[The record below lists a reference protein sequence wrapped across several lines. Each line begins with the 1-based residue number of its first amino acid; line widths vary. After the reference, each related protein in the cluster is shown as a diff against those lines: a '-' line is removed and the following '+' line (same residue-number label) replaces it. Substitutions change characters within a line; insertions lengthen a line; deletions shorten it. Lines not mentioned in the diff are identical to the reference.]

1 MPLPVEPNISQGQIA
16 LDPVNGIVWYVDSE
30 GTKVSTAWSWLKPD
44 LDEVETEDNVTITG
58 NLTVQGTTVTV
69 DAETVIIQDNFIL
82 VNSTNGSA
90 TSTTAGI
97 EVERGA
103 LNNVQL
109 RWNESTDKW
118 QFTNDGTTFLD
129 LNSIVED
136 SVTLGLHTTGNY
148 VKNLVAGTGIT
159 LSDNS
164 GEGATPTISIGQ
176 DISTGATVNFS
187 RVIAPLTGN
196 VTGNLTGNV
205 AGNVTGNVTGTVS
218 DISNHGIN
226 ALSDVTITSSADGD
240 FLRWTGSAW
249 VNDAVNLTSDTV
261 GDYVKNLVQGNGIT
275 ISNNSGEGAT
285 PGIAIDTSIVQTRV
299 SNVTD
304 TEIGYLDGVTSAIQ
318 TQINSKAPTS
328 GPTFT
333 GTTTLPSTTSIGNVS
348 DAEIGYL
355 DGVTSAIQTQL
366 NTKAPTASPTF
377 TGTVTVPTP
386 IGNTNASTKAY
397 VDSTASTTA
406 TNAGTALTNHEADT
420 TNIHGITDTSILVT
434 TTGTQTLTNKTIT
447 SPSGLVKGDVS
458 LGNVDNT
465 SDANKPVS
473 TAQQTALDLKANSAT
488 PTFTGMVTAPLLTV
502 SGIQIDASGP
512 SDTNVLKYSS
522 ALNKYIPGVASTV
535 ASLDDLTDVIITSAT
550 PNQVLKYDG
559 TNWVNAV
566 SPSSVE
572 GTTHF
577 ATIGNGT
584 DSTFVLNHNLTT
596 RDIVVNFTET
606 SSPYASFTTLWEATT
621 LNSITVY
628 FETPPSSNS
637 VRVGIYAAVSGVSL
651 STDLDSLNDVALSG
665 LANGDFLRYNGS
677 NWINDPVNLST
688 DTVGDYV
695 SSLVQGT
702 GITITNNSGEGATPT
717 ISVASSTYQPL
728 DADLT
733 AIAALAGTSGILKKT
748 AADTWALD
756 TNTYI
761 TSLALDQL
769 TDVNAVT
776 PSNDQVLAWQ
786 SSTSEWIS
794 KTFSASVATLDS
806 VGDVSAATPSS
817 SETLQWN
824 GSAWVS
830 STIVNAN
837 VNASAAITYSK
848 LSLSNSVDYTDL
860 KDGPA
865 KAGFRSTLND
875 QTGTTYT
882 LVLTDLAKLV
892 TLSNAGAIT
901 LTVPLNSSVAFAI
914 GDRIDLLQ
922 KGAGQVTVAAAGG
935 VTINSTP
942 GLKLRAQWSSATL
955 VKLDTNT
962 WVLIG
967 DLQS

>member
-1 MPLPVEPNISQGQIA
+1 MPLPIEPNISQGQIA
-16 LDPVNGIVWYVDSE
+16 LDPVNGVVWYVDSE
-30 GTKVSTAWSWLKPD
+30 GNKVSTTWSWLRPD
-44 LDEVETEDNVTITG
+44 LTEVETDDNVTITG

-69 DAETVIIQDNFIL
+69 DAETVVIQDNFIL
-82 VNSTNGSA
+82 VNSTNGTA
-90 TSTTAGI
+90 TSTMAGI

-109 RWNESTDKW
+109 RWNETLDKW

-129 LNSIVED
+129 LNSIVAN
-136 SVTLGLHTTGNY
+136 SVTLGLHTVGDYIT
-148 VKNLVAGTGIT
+148 NLTAGTGVT
-159 LSDNS
+159 LSNNS

-176 DISTGATVNFS
+176 DVSTGATVNFS

-196 VTGNLTGNV
+196 VTGDVAGNLTGNVTGNLTGNV
-205 AGNVTGNVTGTVS
+205 AGDVTGNVTGTVS

-261 GDYVKNLVQGNGIT
+261 GDYVKNLVQGNGLT

-285 PGIAIDTSIVQTRV
+285 PNIAIDTSIVQTRV
-299 SNVTD
+299 TNVTD
-304 TEIGYLDGVTSAIQ
+304 TEIGYLDGVTS
-318 TQINSKAPTS
+318 
-328 GPTFT
+328 G
-333 GTTTLPSTTSIGNVS
+333 
-348 DAEIGYL
+348 
-355 DGVTSAIQTQL
+355 IQTQL
-366 NTKAPTASPTF
+366 DTKAPTADPTF
-377 TGTVTVPTP
+377 TGTVSGISKLMVGL
-386 IGNTNASTKAY
+386 GN
-397 VDSTASTTA
+397 VDDTSDVNKPVSTAQQ
-406 TNAGTALTNHEADT
+406 TALDLKANSATPT
-420 TNIHGITDTSILVT
+420 FTGIVSGITKSMV
-434 TTGTQTLTNKTIT
+434 G
-447 SPSGLVKGDVS
+447 

-488 PTFTGMVTAPLLTV
+488 PTFTGMVTAPYLTV
-502 SGIQIDASGP
+502 SGVQIDASGP
-512 SDTNVLKYSS
+512 ADTNVLKYNAS
-522 ALNKYIPGVASTV
+522 LNKYVPGVASTV
-535 ASLDDLTDVIITSAT
+535 AALDDLTDVIITSAT

-559 TNWVNAV
+559 TNWVNAI

-606 SSPYASFTTLWEATT
+606 SSPYASFATLWEATT

-702 GITITNNSGEGATPT
+702 GITITNNYGEGATPT

-733 AIAALAGTSGILKKT
+733 AIAALAGTSGNLIKT

-769 TDVNAVT
+769 TDVNAAT

-786 SSTSEWIS
+786 SSTSEWIN

-817 SETLQWN
+817 NQTLQWN

-848 LSLSNSVDYTDL
+848 LSLSNSIESTDL

-865 KAGFRSTLND
+865 KAGFRSTLNA
-875 QTGTTYT
+875 QTGTSYT
-882 LVLTDLAKLV
+882 LQLTDLAKLV
-892 TLSNAGAIT
+892 TLDNAGAIT
-901 LTVPLNSSVAFAI
+901 LTVPLESSVAFTI
-914 GDRIDLLQ
+914 GDRIDILQ
-922 KGAGQVTVAAAGG
+922 KGTGQVTVAGAVG
-935 VTINSTP
+935 VTVNSTP
-942 GLKLRAQWSSATL
+942 GLKLRARWSSATL
-955 VKLDTNT
+955 IKLDTNT

-967 DLQS
+967 DLQA